1 MPEESSKS
9 VQGDAAKDHFTVRHP
24 EGKSEKFPLPE
35 GEGTI
40 IKVGRELDND
50 LVLTDPRSSRHHAEF
65 RRTGNIWEVRD
76 LDSAN
81 GTFVNNERLEPDT
94 WTKITP
100 RQTVTIAETRI
111 VWEQNLAAQSTVEMK
126 RPRDMTVP
134 SAVPPPV
141 VKPSPAPA
149 PTPAK
154 EGERPQTIITPWA
167 IGIGLVVLLLIIA
180 GLVLML
186 SGSGDGGDL
195 ADQQPVT
202 FQTPG
207 AGDGRGDGSLEGQS
221 LGSGPTSTPTPSGP
235 QLAIPVLEIVSS
247 QVSPIIFGASPNTTE
262 AYIFIDVRARNAGNI
277 PFEFSISNFS
287 MRTRDG
293 QTFSEAGSSIS
304 ENYLRQLGAIDRFED
319 LALTPGGSV
328 PGSLVFQLEIGTYD
342 LELVFEA
349 PDLDPVYLSLGT
361 INMDRELKI
370 AAGTPAAV
378 YDEAVVVPTT
388 ETETEPTATVAPTP
402 TPTRPALIPA
412 PAQVSRSALAG
423 TIAYASFD
431 GESYNI
437 YFGDVESGE
446 STFFRSQASQP
457 AFSPDGSRIAFHSWD
472 DSSRGLMTMDVSGAN
487 GIIVANFLEDQ
498 LPTWTADGDEI
509 VLLSRRSGDRKS
521 NLIKVGS
528 RQERTEG
535 VILGEGEYPTIG
547 QTGRM
552 VFKGW
557 GTTAFGLRSSTDT
570 MGDIESIT
578 SVDGDTAPALSP
590 DGEKVVFMS
599 QREENWDIYV
609 ADADGS
615 NLQRLTDDAAQDG
628 IPTWSP
634 DGNAIAFVSDRG
646 GIWAIWVMTPDGNGK
661 SQLFTMPGSADGFVG
676 SPSSTDA
683 TRGWAEERISWI
695 R

>member
-1 MPEESSKS
+1 MPEESAKN
-9 VQGDAAKDHFTVRHP
+9 VQGDAAKDHFMVRHP

-40 IKVGRELDND
+40 IKAGRELDND

-65 RRTGNIWEVRD
+65 RRTGNVWEVRD

-81 GTFVNNERLEPDT
+81 GTLVNDNKLEPDT
-94 WTKITP
+94 WTKFTP
-100 RQTVTIAETRI
+100 GQVVTIAETKI
-111 VWEQNLAAQSTVEMK
+111 VWKQNLSAQSTVAMH
-126 RPRDMTVP
+126 RARDRTVP

-141 VKPSPAPA
+141 AAPAPA
-149 PTPAK
+149 PAPAK
-154 EGERPQTIITPWA
+154 KEEEKPRMLIAPWMIA
-167 IGIGLVVLLLIIA
+167 LGVIVLLLILA
-180 GLVLML
+180 GLAWLL
-186 SGSGDGGDL
+186 SGAGTPDDV
-195 ADQQPVT
+195 ADQQPVIFET
-202 FQTPG
+202 SES
-207 AGDGRGDGSLEGQS
+207 DRGEGSLENQS
-221 LGSGPTSTPTPSGP
+221 LAGGPTDTPTPSGP
-235 QLAIPVLEIVSS
+235 QLAIPVLEIVST

-262 AYIFIDVRARNAGNI
+262 AYIFIDVRARNGGNI

-293 QTFSEAGSSIS
+293 TTFSEAGSSIS

-328 PGSLVFQLEIGTYD
+328 PGSLVFQLEIDTYD

-349 PDLDPVYLSLGT
+349 PNLDPVYLSLGT
-361 INMDRELKI
+361 INMDRELML

-378 YDEAVVVPTT
+378 YDEALVEPTT
-388 ETETEPTATVAPTP
+388 ETEPTPTVAPSP

-431 GESYNI
+431 GETYNI

-472 DSSRGLMTMDVSGAN
+472 DSSRGLMTMDLSGAN
-487 GIIVANFLEDQ
+487 GIIIANFLEDQ
-498 LPTWTADGDEI
+498 LPTWTADGNEI

-521 NLIKVGS
+521 NIIKVGS

-547 QTGRM
+547 QTGEL
-552 VFKGW
+552 VFRGW
-557 GTTAFGLRSSTDT
+557 GNTAFGLRSATENFEN
-570 MGDIESIT
+570 IEPIT
-578 SVDGDTAPALSP
+578 KGGVT
-590 DGEKVVFMS
+590 
-599 QREENWDIYV
+599 
-609 ADADGS
+609 
-615 NLQRLTDDAAQDG
+615 
-628 IPTWSP
+628 PTP
-634 DGNAIAFVSDRG
+634 KD
-646 GIWAIWVMTPDGNGK
+646 
-661 SQLFTMPGSADGFVG
+661 QFTGL
-676 SPSSTDA
+676 
-683 TRGWAEERISWI
+683 
-695 R
+695 